1 MSVFPALESALD
13 AAAHRRQVV
22 PRSRSWGRWV
32 AAPALAVCAAAL
44 VVALLPANTV
54 EREVGAPEP
63 PVTVPAAS
71 LARSD
76 ALTRAPDLA
85 MPGEPVEHVQL
96 RAVATEIAA
105 RVPHPPGAG
114 ESMNWEAT
122 PPGPA
127 DMATIGRREAVQML
141 VEYRA
146 ACTWA
151 TFWLFA
157 LASGN
162 EAALASATAVLQD
175 VPLWPSHRASRADA
189 FERTQGWNAVAPAA
203 AARDAGP
210 VRRYARANCATVPSP
225 WSDVIR

>member
-1 MSVFPALESALD
+1 MSAFPGLEAALD
-13 AAAHRRQVV
+13 TAASRRFGGRR
-22 PRSRSWGRWV
+22 PRPWGRWV
-32 AAPALAVCAAAL
+32 AAPALTVCAAAL
-44 VVALLPANTV
+44 VVALLPARTAEPGV
-54 EREVGAPEP
+54 AASEP
-63 PVTVPAAS
+63 PVTVPAAA

-85 MPGEPVEHVQL
+85 MPGEPVEHARL
-96 RAVATEIAA
+96 RAVATQIAT

-122 PPGPA
+122 PRSSA
-127 DMATIGRREAVQML
+127 DMASIGRREAVQML
-141 VEYRA
+141 VEFRA

-157 LASGN
+157 LAQGN
-162 EAALASATAVLQD
+162 APALASATAVLQD
-175 VPLWPSHRASRADA
+175 VPHWPSHRASRADP

-203 AARDAGP
+203 AAGDARP
-210 VRRYARANCATVPSP
+210 VREYAGANCAMVPSP